1 MPIFI
6 ATEKVDVYKIRKQSE
21 NLVKNGILK
30 LFVSENLPHEISSHY
45 KRENSKFICRSLADS
60 TFSRNQSSHPRELD

>member
-6 ATEKVDVYKIRKQSE
+6 ATEKVDVYKIREQSE

-30 LFVSENLPHEISSHY
+30 LFVSENLP
-45 KRENSKFICRSLADS
+45 
-60 TFSRNQSSHPRELD
+60 P